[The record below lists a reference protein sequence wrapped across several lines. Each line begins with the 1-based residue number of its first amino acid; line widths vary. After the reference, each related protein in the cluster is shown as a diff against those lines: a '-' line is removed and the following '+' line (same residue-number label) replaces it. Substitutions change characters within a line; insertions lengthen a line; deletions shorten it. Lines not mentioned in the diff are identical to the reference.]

1 MRLNQSSVVFD
12 QHAHTYTLNGKTLSG
27 VTSLLNRQLFK
38 DKYTGISE
46 EILAKAAS
54 RGSLIHETIE
64 LVDELGVSSDMP
76 EVLAYLDLKSKED
89 LHTLEN
95 EYLVSDNEHIASS
108 IDVVFDDFS
117 LADIKTTSKLD
128 KEYISWQLSIYAY
141 LFELQNPTIKAG
153 KLYAIW
159 LPKPQY
165 GTPALV
171 EVDRIPVEIVKE
183 LIECDKRGDDITLP
197 NMAKS
202 PQLQIA
208 QDVVDEVVNITKQM
222 KEMKQRYEELQQGLL
237 VVMKQNDIKSF
248 KSGDLTLIYKEA
260 SKRKTI
266 DTKALE
272 SKYPHIYNE
281 FVKESNIKESITIKI
296 A

>member
-1 MRLNQSSVVFD
+1 MKLNQSSVVFN

-46 EILAKAAS
+46 EMLAKAAS

-76 EVLAYLDLKSKED
+76 EVIAYLDIKSKNN
-89 LHTLEN
+89 LCTLEN

-108 IDVVFDDFS
+108 IDLVFDDCS

-128 KEYISWQLSIYAY
+128 KEYVSWQLSIYAY
-141 LFELQNPTIKAG
+141 LFELQNPTLKVN
-153 KLYAIW
+153 KLFAIW

-165 GTPALV
+165 GKPALV
-171 EVDRIPVEIVKE
+171 EVERIPNDIIEL
-183 LIECDKRGDDITLP
+183 LIECDKRGEQFD
-197 NMAKS
+197 
-202 PQLQIA
+202 
-208 QDVVDEVVNITKQM
+208 
-222 KEMKQRYEELQQGLL
+222 Y
-237 VVMKQNDIKSF
+237 
-248 KSGDLTLIYKEA
+248 
-260 SKRKTI
+260 
-266 DTKALE
+266 
-272 SKYPHIYNE
+272 
-281 FVKESNIKESITIKI
+281 SNIKI